1 MININNKVLKTF
13 KYTYNPKLPKNVD
26 QNPKPSELREV
37 DIKKGICGDV
47 DNEKDNAIF
56 YNLEICNTKISANS

>member
-26 QNPKPSELREV
+26 QNPKPSELRDV

-56 YNLEICNTKISANS
+56 

>member
-47 DNEKDNAIF
+47 DNEKDNTIF
-56 YNLEICNTKISANS
+56 